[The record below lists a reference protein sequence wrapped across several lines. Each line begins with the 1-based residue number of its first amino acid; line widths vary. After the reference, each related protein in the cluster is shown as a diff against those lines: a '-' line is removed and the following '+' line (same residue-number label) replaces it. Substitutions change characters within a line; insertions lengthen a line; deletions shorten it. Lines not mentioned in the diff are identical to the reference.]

1 MTIADE
7 IHALAT
13 WHAPALSDTLDAT
26 RLRPFSTCRCALL
39 TLRRVR
45 R

>member
-13 WHAPALSDTLDAT
+13 WHAPALNDALDAV
-26 RLRPFSTCRCALL
+26 RLCPFSTGRTALL